1 MNKVEF
7 DMACYIQA
15 AWELEDGPLKRF
27 LIMFMAN
34 HFINFDEVCRIM
46 GPHKAEVNG
55 PISGIV
61 TVTTPS
67 EYYAKHKDEIV
78 AALKK
83 LEEEN

>member
-1 MNKVEF
+1 MNKIEF

-34 HFINFDEVCRIM
+34 HFMNFDEAYRLM
-46 GPHKAEVNG
+46 KPHKAEVNG
-55 PISGIV
+55 PISGV
-61 TVTTPS
+61 VTTPS

-78 AALKK
+78 TALKR
-83 LEEEN
+83 LEEEE

>member
-1 MNKVEF
+1 
-7 DMACYIQA
+7 MACYIQA

-55 PISGIV
+55 PISGAVV

-78 AALKK
+78 TALKK
-83 LEEEN
+83 LEEEE